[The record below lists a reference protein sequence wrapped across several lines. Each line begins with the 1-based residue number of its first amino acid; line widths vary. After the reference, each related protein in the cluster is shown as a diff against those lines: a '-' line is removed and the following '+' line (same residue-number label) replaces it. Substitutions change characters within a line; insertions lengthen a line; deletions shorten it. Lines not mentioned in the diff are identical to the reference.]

1 MTCSRVSCVP
11 LLLLLLAPACVIHK
25 DLLHGE
31 TSEGASAGTTGDD
44 PGGSTGPTTGGLEGG
59 ESTGAP
65 GSTSGD
71 GSTGDF
77 TTGDFTT
84 TGGPVRS
91 ELIIFDMGVPL
102 CMPVCARDQ
111 DLLTG
116 ALEANCQMYMVEV
129 ETQDK
134 VAITKCEQVGDEW
147 VIPAGQVRCY
157 EELTDKGGQT
167 PSNIDPMSQVCLDG
181 GFNVE
186 FVVII
191 SEPFPE
197 GVSLGATCEASGD
210 PEKDCPNL
218 PL

>member
-11 LLLLLLAPACVIHK
+11 LLLLILAPACVIHK

-31 TSEGASAGTTGDD
+31 TSEGVSAGTTGDD

-77 TTGDFTT
+77 TT

-116 ALEANCQMYMVEV
+116 ALEASCQMYMVEV

-167 PSNIDPMSQVCLDG
+167 PSKLDPMSEVCLDG
-181 GFNVE
+181 GSNVE
-186 FVVII
+186 FVVIE